1 MTLEEL
7 KNRLLGKQVEF
18 HSFGAGAYNQCVDLV
33 NYYINTVLDTST
45 KDYTEIIGT
54 NAKDFNTKY
63 DPEDFEWIAN
73 TPEGGV
79 VQRGDIVVWNGRVGG
94 GVGHV
99 AIALSGDVNSFQS
112 LDQNWSQV
120 ERVTLETH
128 DYKNVS
134 GWLRPKNVAQTVS
147 ITQKELDE
155 LRNARDTHYNKTVEQ
170 EKTIAEQKETI
181 EKQTKDLK
189 DTEDKLGNCLRTAE
203 EINDTDKDTSN
214 QLIESQKKVTELE
227 KRIKE
232 LEKLKQPEPKIV
244 YKNLPES
251 RWERLLLVF
260 S

>member
-7 KNRLLGKQVEF
+7 KNKLLGKRIEF
-18 HSFGAGAYNQCVDLV
+18 HSYGAGAYNQCVDLV

-63 DPEDFEWIAN
+63 DPEDFEWIVN
-73 TPEGGV
+73 TPDAV

-128 DYKNVS
+128 NYTNVS
-134 GWLRPKNVAQTVS
+134 GWLRPKNVVQTVTIS
-147 ITQKELDE
+147 QKELDE
-155 LRNARDTHYNKTVEQ
+155 IRLARDTHYNDLQK
-170 EKTIAEQKETI
+170 EKEITSKQKETI
-181 EKQTKDLK
+181 DNLTKDLK
-189 DTEDKLGNCLRTAE
+189 ATEDKLGNCLRTAE
-203 EINDTDKDTSN
+203 EINDTDKKTTE
-214 QLIESQKKVTELE
+214 QLIEEQKKNTELQKRITELE
-227 KRIKE
+227 KVKS
-232 LEKLKQPEPKIV
+232 EPKVV
-244 YKNLPES
+244 YKNLPKS
-251 RWERLLLVF
+251 RLERLFLVF
-260 S
+260 L

>member
-7 KNRLLGKQVEF
+7 KNRLLGKQIEF
-18 HSFGAGAYNQCVDLV
+18 HSYGSGAYAQCVDLC

-54 NAKDFNTKY
+54 NAKDFATKY
-63 DPEDFEWIAN
+63 DPEDFDYIVN
-73 TPEGGV
+73 TPEG

-94 GVGHV
+94 GAGHV

-155 LRNARDTHYNKTVEQ
+155 LRTARDTHYNKTVEQ
-170 EKTIAEQKETI
+170 GETIAQQKEIIDKQSKDLLDTENKLGQCLNITGELNEQDKITTEQLIDEQKKNTTLQNEI
-181 EKQTKDLK
+181 IALKKLQTPK
-189 DTEDKLGNCLRTAE
+189 
-203 EINDTDKDTSN
+203 
-214 QLIESQKKVTELE
+214 
-227 KRIKE
+227 
-232 LEKLKQPEPKIV
+232 PKIV
-244 YKNLPES
+244 YKDLPKDFLG
-251 RWERLLLVF
+251 RLKVLF
-260 S
+260 M

>member
-7 KNRLLGKQVEF
+7 KNRLLGKQIEF

-45 KDYTEIIGT
+45 KDYTEIIGA

-73 TPEGGV
+73 TPEAV

-134 GWLRPKNVAQTVS
+134 GWLRPKNVVQTVS
-147 ITQKELDE
+147 ISQKELDE
-155 LRNARDTHYNKTVEQ
+155 LRNARDTHYNELQ
-170 EKTIAEQKETI
+170 AEKEITKEQKKVI
-181 EKQTKDLK
+181 EKQTNDLL
-189 DTEDKLGNCLRTAE
+189 DTENKLGQCLNITGE
-203 EINDTDKDTSN
+203 LNEQDKNTSE

-232 LEKLKQPEPKIV
+232 LEKIKQPEPKVV

-260 S
+260 K